1 MMDIV
6 LRSEVQV
13 VSQLQLHLP
22 NMHYVTYDG
31 FGNLENVVSRPSPI
45 TTLIKYFEMNRIDP
59 DECMQEERAYEDG
72 HDCQNASCSTLV
84 ICDYTRCDI
93 TYYYESGQSVC
104 PDS

>member
-1 MMDIV
+1 MYNIISFP
-6 LRSEVQV
+6 LFGIYLV

-59 DECMQEERAYEDG
+59 DVSFLIIQGVSQKNIGGPR
-72 HDCQNASCSTLV
+72 
-84 ICDYTRCDI
+84 
-93 TYYYESGQSVC
+93 
-104 PDS
+104 